1 MYCDLTYFGGDGW
14 EKLDNES
21 LTKPKHHFIEA
32 FIKNVPVHLMILSW
46 RRLNANLS
54 VRGISIAG
62 PQGPDGYFGD
72 NLIPDD
78 LGHGDC
84 DFSKQHRES
93 SSSLITLDPF
103 FPLFAW
109 WLLYPD
115 LTLSVPP
122 CTSLLSFCVSLPAS
136 QHCPAGV
143 RELMSL
149 SWIPAINQ
157 TPINRA
163 HIKLWPNGY
172 TGMRVV
178 TWRARTENRGEF
190 TKQGRDVKRCVPN
203 LILQYQTLNIWV
215 HN

>member
-1 MYCDLTYFGGDGW
+1 MQTCPSGELVLQG
-14 EKLDNES
+14 
-21 LTKPKHHFIEA
+21 HRA
-32 FIKNVPVHLMILSW
+32 LMATLE
-46 RRLNANLS
+46 
-54 VRGISIAG
+54 
-62 PQGPDGYFGD
+62 D

-93 SSSLITLDPF
+93 SSSLITLVPSL
-103 FPLFAW
+103 FPYLPGG
-109 WLLYPD
+109 YCIP
-115 LTLSVPP
+115 TSPSV
-122 CTSLLSFCVSLPAS
+122 SLLAPPSFL
-136 QHCPAGV
+136 CPAGV

-157 TPINRA
+157 TPINWA

-190 TKQGRDVKRCVPN
+190 TKQGRDIKRCVPN
-203 LILQYQTLNIWV
+203 LILRYQVLNIWV